1 MIPYVENGLFFV
13 GLHAHDGLGQR
24 RFNLSASASP
34 IPYTGSKSCI
44 VKTILDV
51 MPPHETY
58 IEPCMG
64 SAEVFFRKPPA
75 DREIINDYNG
85 DLVNLFRVLQDNQN
99 LDKVIGR
106 LYLSLNAELLFRQN
120 KELLTNTP
128 NILDDLMETAKEMR
142 SASWEEIKS
151 AVAFFENQVYS
162 FSSTGQA
169 FGIMR
174 RDLTHRFARLLAACN
189 RLRNATIL
197 HRDYKD
203 AISYGACENCFIL
216 LDPPYNGTEG
226 YYPKAD
232 FDSSQHAVLFD
243 FMAEIDRQFAGE
255 CKKMITYTNDPV
267 IRGLAEA
274 HGFTTF
280 VQSRLHNMRQAS
292 EAGALFEELLIA
304 NYDLVAQAE
313 ENKSS
318 LFAETEQLSLFDHF
332 NYDYLEEKQNEF

>member
-1 MIPYVENGLFFV
+1 M
-13 GLHAHDGLGQR
+13 
-24 RFNLSASASP
+24 SASTSP
-34 IPYTGSKSCI
+34 IPYTGNKSCI

-64 SAEVFFRKPPA
+64 SAEVFFRKKPA
-75 DREIINDYNG
+75 NLEILNDYNG
-85 DLVNLFRVLQDNQN
+85 DLVNLFRVLQDNEN

-106 LYLSLNAELLFRQN
+106 LYLSVNAELLFRQN
-120 KELLTNTP
+120 KELLTLTP
-128 NILDDLMETAKEMR
+128 NILDDLNETANILR
-142 SASWEEIKS
+142 SASWAEIRN

-162 FSSTGQA
+162 FSSTGQT

-174 RDLTHRFARLLAACN
+174 RDLTHRFARLLAACC

-197 HRDYKD
+197 HRDYKA

-216 LDPPYNGTEG
+216 LDPPYNGTEDC
-226 YYPKAD
+226 YPKAD
-232 FDSSQHAVLFD
+232 FDSSQHAVLFE
-243 FMAEIDRQFAGE
+243 FMSGIDRQFAGK
-255 CKKMITYTNDPV
+255 CRFLITYNNDPY
-267 IRGLAEA
+267 IRGLAEEN
-274 HGFTTF
+274 GFFTF

-313 ENKSS
+313 ENNST
-318 LFAETEQLSLFDHF
+318 LFAKTEQLSLFDHL
-332 NYDYLEEKQNEF
+332 NYDWSI

>member
-1 MIPYVENGLFFV
+1 M
-13 GLHAHDGLGQR
+13 
-24 RFNLSASASP
+24 
-34 IPYTGSKSCI
+34 
-44 VKTILDV
+44 KTILDV

-120 KELLTNTP
+120 KALLTNTP
-128 NILDDLMETAKEMR
+128 NILDDLKETAEDMR
-142 SASWEEIKS
+142 AASWDEINS

-174 RDLTHRFARLLAACN
+174 RDLTHRFSRLLAACN

-216 LDPPYNGTEG
+216 LDER
-226 YYPKAD
+226 
-232 FDSSQHAVLFD
+232 LFD
-243 FMAEIDRQFAGE
+243 EAVASPDPEKLRLLDAYYTSGE
-255 CKKMITYTNDPV
+255 WREDYEADENGELPPDLK
-267 IRGLAEA
+267 RGVLS
-274 HGFTTF
+274 
-280 VQSRLHNMRQAS
+280 QD
-292 EAGALFEELLIA
+292 AL
-304 NYDLVAQAE
+304 YDLLESVKEDSITDNERFLDVAQQILERHRGA
-313 ENKSS
+313 
-318 LFAETEQLSLFDHF
+318 FEQLAKGSDKPLLFLTTTD
-332 NYDYLEEKQNEF
+332 DA

>member
-1 MIPYVENGLFFV
+1 MSV
-13 GLHAHDGLGQR
+13 
-24 RFNLSASASP
+24 SASP

-85 DLVNLFRVLQDNQN
+85 DLVNLFRVLQDIQN

-128 NILDDLMETAKEMR
+128 NILDDLKETAEDMR
-142 SASWEEIKS
+142 AASWDEIKS

-174 RDLTHRFARLLAACN
+174 RDLTHRFSRLLAACN

-203 AISYGACENCFIL
+203 AISYTICLIIL
-216 LDPPYNGTEG
+216 AGVVIQYRTP
-226 YYPKAD
+226 
-232 FDSSQHAVLFD
+232 SQ
-243 FMAEIDRQFAGE
+243 
-255 CKKMITYTNDPV
+255 Y
-267 IRGLAEA
+267 RGLLTSAMAGSCTSRSA
-274 HGFTTF
+274 HL
-280 VQSRLHNMRQAS
+280 R
-292 EAGALFEELLIA
+292 
-304 NYDLVAQAE
+304 Y
-313 ENKSS
+313 SS
-318 LFAETEQLSLFDHF
+318 TPVRSTI
-332 NYDYLEEKQNEF
+332 